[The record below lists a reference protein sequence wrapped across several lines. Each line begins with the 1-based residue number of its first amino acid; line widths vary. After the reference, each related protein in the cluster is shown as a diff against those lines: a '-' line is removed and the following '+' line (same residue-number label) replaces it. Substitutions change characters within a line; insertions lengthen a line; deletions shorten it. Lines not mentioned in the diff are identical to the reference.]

1 MAVQNEKNRKR
12 GAVSHLAAGRIAL
25 TYAVVGG
32 AWILFSDKLLASLIQ
47 NTSLL
52 TRLQTTKGWLF
63 VGITALLIFW
73 LINRYLTEVE
83 RAARARG
90 ESEERFQAIFRSA
103 PVSIWEI
110 DLSPIAQELHDL
122 KTLGI
127 RDFARY
133 CEDHPGFAVSALQ
146 QLNVLNVNET
156 TLRLFGVE
164 DKTSLFGILP
174 QTFLPESLDAF
185 RRALTAI
192 AKGDERFETEAVIMN
207 ALGERKQIL
216 ITLDIPAERGLF
228 GNLPVSVMDIT
239 GRKVAEERLRLLES
253 AVQQISEGITIT
265 TAQLDPPG
273 PRIVYVNPAF
283 SRITGYS
290 AEEAIGMTPRIL
302 QGPKTDRAVLDLMLQ
317 RLWLRQTFRGET
329 INYRKDGAEFIME
342 WYVAPIANKEF
353 QVTHFVGVQRDITQQ
368 RRAEEAIKERE
379 ALLQVIFDQ
388 AFQLMGLLKPDGTLI
403 KINRTASDFI
413 NARDAEVLGKPF
425 WETPWWT
432 HSPEQQQRLRDAV
445 EAAARGEFVRFEAT
459 HPTLDGKLV
468 HVDFSLKPVRDDTG
482 SVVLL
487 VPEGRD
493 ITERKLAE
501 EEIRTLNEELK
512 KRIAELEEA
521 NARLTETCPGPKS
534 RRCKADSSQKG
545 RN

>member
-1 MAVQNEKNRKR
+1 MAVQKERYRKPDLS
-12 GAVSHLAAGRIAL
+12 SHRAAGRIAL
-25 TYAVVGG
+25 TYAMIGG
-32 AWILFSDKLLASLIQ
+32 VWIIFSDRLLANLIQ
-47 NTSLL
+47 NPTLL
-52 TRLQTTKGWLF
+52 TQLQTTKGWLF

-73 LINRYLTEVE
+73 LIDRYLTEVE
-83 RAARARG
+83 RSSKERG

-110 DLSPIAQELHDL
+110 DLSLIAQELHDL
-122 KTLGI
+122 KMLGI
-127 RDFARY
+127 RGFGRY
-133 CEDHPGFAVSALQ
+133 CEDHPGFVLSALQ
-146 QLNVLNVNET
+146 QLKVVDVNET

-164 DKTSLFGILP
+164 NKTALFDVLP
-174 QTFLPESLDAF
+174 HSFLPESLDAF
-185 RRALTAI
+185 RKALIAI
-192 AKGDERFETEAVIMN
+192 VKGEERFETEAIIIN
-207 ALGERKQIL
+207 AQRERKQIL
-216 ITLDIPAERGLF
+216 ITLDIPTEKNLF

-239 GRKVAEERLRLLES
+239 ERKVAEERLRLLES

-265 TAQLDPPG
+265 TAELDPPG

-290 AEEAIGMTPRIL
+290 AEEAIGKTPRIL

-342 WYVAPIANKEF
+342 WYVAPITNKAF
-353 QVTHFVGVQRDITQQ
+353 QVNHFVGVQRDITEQ

-379 ALLQVIFDQ
+379 AVLQVIFDQ
-388 AFQLMGLLKPDGTLI
+388 AFQLMGLLKADGTLI

-413 NARDAEVLGKPF
+413 KARDAEVLGKPF

-432 HSPEQQQRLRDAV
+432 HSPEQQQRLRDAI

-459 HPTLDGKLV
+459 HPTSDGKLV
-468 HVDFSLKPVRDDTG
+468 YVDFSLKPVRDETG

-501 EEIRTLNEELK
+501 EEIHKLNYELNL
-512 KRIAELEEA
+512 RIAELEEA
-521 NARLTETCPGPKS
+521 NARLKETCPRP
-534 RRCKADSSQKG
+534 D
-545 RN
+545 